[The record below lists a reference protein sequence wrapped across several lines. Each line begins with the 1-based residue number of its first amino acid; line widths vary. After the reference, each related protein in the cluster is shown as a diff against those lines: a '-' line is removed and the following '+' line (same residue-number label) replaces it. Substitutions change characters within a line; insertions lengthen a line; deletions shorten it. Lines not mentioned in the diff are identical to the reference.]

1 MRTRLL
7 LAASLLACSSAR
19 QFPTR
24 GEPVVSFEGK
34 VERGPH
40 VVGTDDLKTLTRR
53 AFKATTPSGGAPVR
67 FEGLSIA
74 PFLGDRIELK
84 HEADLALFRGEG
96 GMVAAVPLTSV
107 RQLKPVLADTVD
119 GAPVSGWRKEAAP
132 LQLAWP
138 VEEWPGIESD
148 PRLRWWWV
156 GAVTKV
162 ELVSWNATYG
172 KALRVPPG
180 ASDVA
185 RLGADVLGTSC
196 MGCHRVRGAG
206 GTRGPELTAALAPE
220 PTAFATALRDHLR
233 RASGQSS
240 APETTPAAAG
250 QVLAFLRAIELA
262 ARPEDEV
269 KEPERPEAPPA
280 KPGYGPRGF

>member
-7 LAASLLACSSAR
+7 LATSLLACSTPR
-19 QFPTR
+19 PFPTR

-34 VERGPH
+34 VEAGPH
-40 VVGTDDLKTLTRR
+40 RIGAEDLKALPRR
-53 AFKATTPSGGAPVR
+53 AFAATAPAGGAPAR
-67 FEGLSIA
+67 FEGMAIA
-74 PFLGDRIELK
+74 SFLADKIELK
-84 HEADLALFRGEG
+84 RDADLAIFRGEG
-96 GMVAAVPLTSV
+96 GRAAAVPLTAI

-119 GAPVSGWRKEAAP
+119 GAPISGWRKEASP

-138 VEEWPGIESD
+138 VQEWPGIDSD

-162 ELVSWNATYG
+162 ELASWSATYG

-180 ASDVA
+180 ASDAA
-185 RLGADVLGTSC
+185 RLGADVLATSC
-196 MGCHRVRGAG
+196 MSCHRVRDMG
-206 GTRGPELTAALAPE
+206 GTKGPELTVAVAGE
-220 PTAFATALRDHLR
+220 PKSFATAMRDHLR
-233 RASGQSS
+233 TASGHAS
-240 APETTPAAAG
+240 APETPPAAAG
-250 QVLAFLRAIELA
+250 QVLAFLRAVELA

-280 KPGYGPRGF
+280 NPRLPPRGY

>member
-7 LAASLLACSSAR
+7 LATSLLACSSAR
-19 QFPTR
+19 PFPTR
-24 GEPVVSFEGK
+24 GQPVVSFEGK

-40 VVGTDDLKTLTRR
+40 VVGAEDLKTLPRR
-53 AFKATTPSGGAPVR
+53 AFPATTPSGGAPAR
-67 FEGLSIA
+67 FEGISVA
-74 PFLGDRIELK
+74 SFLADRVELK
-84 HEADLALFRGEG
+84 READLAIFRGEG
-96 GMVAAVPLTSV
+96 GMAAAVPLVSI

-119 GAPVSGWRKEAAP
+119 GAPVTGWRKEAAP

-138 VEEWPGIESD
+138 LQEWPGLESD

-162 ELVSWNATYG
+162 ELASWTATYG

-180 ASDVA
+180 ASDAA
-185 RLGADVLGTSC
+185 RLGADVLATSC
-196 MGCHRVRGAG
+196 MSCHRVRDMG
-206 GTRGPELTAALAPE
+206 GTKGPELTTAVAGE
-220 PTAFATALRDHLR
+220 PKAFTTAMRDHLR
-233 RASGQSS
+233 SASGQAS
-240 APETTPAAAG
+240 APETPPAAAG

-262 ARPEDEV
+262 ARPDDEV

-280 KPGYGPRGF
+280 VPSHPRGY